1 MATKATLEYMESQ
14 IQNLKVAMLQAEL
27 NMIKKI
33 PVDRSSV
40 DYNYEYLRSEI
51 KILLSNLN
59 M

>member
-1 MATKATLEYMESQ
+1 MESQ